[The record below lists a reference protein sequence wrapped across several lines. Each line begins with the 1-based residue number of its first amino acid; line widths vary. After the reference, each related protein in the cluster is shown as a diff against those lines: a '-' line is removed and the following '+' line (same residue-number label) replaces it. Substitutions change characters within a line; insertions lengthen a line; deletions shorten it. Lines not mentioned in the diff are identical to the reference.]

1 MDTKLR
7 ENATPRVSVLMTSYN
22 AMSFLT
28 EAVDSILKQ
37 DFPDFE
43 LIIVNDGSTDATTSY
58 LDNIT
63 DSRVNVFHCP
73 NKGTAAASN
82 FGLAHCRGEF
92 VARMDADDISLP
104 HRLST
109 QVKFLEQHLEVG
121 LVGSHIRI
129 MGSKKIGL
137 KVDLPT
143 EHDKIYSSL
152 LKIDNGIT
160 HGVCMFRR
168 SLINKIGGY
177 WSHRSYDD
185 WDMFIRM
192 GEVSR
197 LANIDDV
204 LYYYR
209 YLTTGLVGSGLREG
223 RRYYAYSAELAR
235 RRAENRAII
244 SFDEFCKHLDSRPI
258 YQRITESVGN
268 YALNQYR
275 IALAEICCG
284 KPLRGKLRLCL
295 AASCSPMRTVLR
307 LHRMLGFGTR

>member
-1 MDTKLR
+1 MMDTKLR
-7 ENATPRVSVLMTSYN
+7 ENAAPKVSVLMTSYN
-22 AMSFLT
+22 AMPFLT
-28 EAVDSILKQ
+28 EAIDSILKQ

-43 LIIVNDGSTDATTSY
+43 FIIVNDGSTDATTSY

-73 NKGTAAASN
+73 NRGTSAASN
-82 FGLAHCRGEF
+82 FGLAHCRGVF
-92 VARMDADDISLP
+92 VARMDADDFSLP

-121 LVGSHIRI
+121 LVGSHIRV

-143 EHDKIYSSL
+143 EHDEIYSSL
-152 LKIDNGIT
+152 LKIDHSLN

-192 GEVSR
+192 GEISR

-204 LYYYR
+204 LNYYR
-209 YLTTGLVGSGLREG
+209 LLTTSLVGNGLWEG
-223 RRYYAYSAELAR
+223 RRYYAYAAELAR
-235 RRAENRAII
+235 RRVENRATI

-258 YQRITESVGN
+258 HQRMTEFFGN
-268 YALNQYR
+268 HALNQYR
-275 IALAEICCG
+275 IALADICCG

-295 AASCSPMRTVLR
+295 AAACSPRRTVLR
-307 LHRMLGFGTR
+307 LQRMLGSR